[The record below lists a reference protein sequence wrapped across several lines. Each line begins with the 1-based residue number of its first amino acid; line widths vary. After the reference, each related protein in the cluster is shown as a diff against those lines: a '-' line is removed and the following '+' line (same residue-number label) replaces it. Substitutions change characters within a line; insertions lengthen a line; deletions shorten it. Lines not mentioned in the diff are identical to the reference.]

1 MAAHS
6 CTESFSNFTSGGSG
20 SAKKGY
26 ELVTARMGNQ
36 FSFSQDRAG
45 QIEDRAQHRLGVW
58 FTKLVGDPSIVIDVC
73 DQQGYRTTRR
83 SRLGDRCRG
92 GIDEGVET
100 SEPSLLIEKDEMLL
114 RAGRSQPR
122 PQWLRVGD

>member
-6 CTESFSNFTSGGSG
+6 CTESFSNFTSGGSR
-20 SAKKGY
+20 SAKEGY
-26 ELVTARMGNQ
+26 ELVSARVGNQ
-36 FSFSQDRAG
+36 FSLTQVRAD

-58 FTKLVGDPSIVIDVC
+58 LTKLVGDPSIVIDVSNK
-73 DQQGYRTTRR
+73 QGYRTTRR

-92 GIDEGVET
+92 SIDEGVET

-122 PQWLRVGD
+122 SRWLRVGD